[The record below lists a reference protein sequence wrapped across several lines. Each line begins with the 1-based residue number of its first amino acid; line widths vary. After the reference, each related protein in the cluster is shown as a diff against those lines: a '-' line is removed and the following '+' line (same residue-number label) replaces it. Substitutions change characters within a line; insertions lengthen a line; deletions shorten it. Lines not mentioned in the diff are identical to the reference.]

1 MLTSLHCNGNL
12 HLPSPELLD
21 PNEYCSKWDE
31 TKEIFEP
38 VMTTNPPAPNLIMEL
53 ISYGCKTDCQTDR
66 CQCRKNELFCM
77 GMCQCEYCENTDIE
91 FDKLDYIADLDLD
104 D

>member
-38 VMTTNPPAPNLIMEL
+38 VMTTNPPAANSIMEL
-53 ISYGCKTDCQTDR
+53 ISYGCKTD
-66 CQCRKNELFCM
+66 
-77 GMCQCEYCENTDIE
+77 CQCEYCENTDIE
-91 FDKLDYIADLDLD
+91 FDKPDYIADLDLD